1 MTKAELFKA
10 ENLVLVETYTHEQ
23 GDRERWFTNEYDS
36 TIYQSDLESEG
47 VLTWRYRVKVSFAD
61 LVYLLNVSNGMREE
75 ERCIYHRL
83 DLEGK
88 LYPHLLNFPKS
99 REALEPFADEDGY
112 LPCHC
117 IETFQKWSF
126 ESREFHARA
135 RQAIFQ
141 AEQKKERLP

>member
-10 ENLVLVETYTHEQ
+10 ENLVLVETYTHEE
-23 GDRERWFTNEYDS
+23 GDRERWFSNEYDP
-36 TIYQSDLESEG
+36 TIFQHELEAEG
-47 VLTWRYRVKVSFAD
+47 VLTWRYRVKVSVAD

-88 LYPHLLNFPKS
+88 LYPHLFNFPKS
-99 REALEPFADEDGY
+99 REALEPYTDVEGY
-112 LPCHC
+112 LPCEDL
-117 IETFQKWSF
+117 ETFQTWSF

-135 RQAIFQ
+135 RQATYQ
-141 AEQKKERLP
+141 AQQKEEKLP